1 MNISSNPMI
10 NAYQGMQ
17 NGFNQ
22 LTENSAKIASPNVP
36 DKAEP
41 LIMHKLDAQQ
51 IEASAKAI
59 KTYDQMIGTLIDVMA

>member
-10 NAYQGMQ
+10 NAYKGMQ
-17 NGFNQ
+17 AGFNQ
-22 LTENSAKIASPNVP
+22 LTDNSAKIASPHVT

>member
-1 MNISSNPMI
+1 MI